1 MDDDEA
7 HALGTVHE
15 QSWLNT
21 LGEATLGSDLV
32 LTDDYWKCFCDHDN
46 GVIKKA
52 SPPTQQ
58 ASPPTQ
64 QASPPT
70 PPQ

>member
-7 HALGTVHE
+7 DALGTVHE
-15 QSWLNT
+15 RSWFNI

-46 GVIKKA
+46 GIIIKKA
-52 SPPTQQ
+52 SPP
-58 ASPPTQ
+58 A
-64 QASPPT
+64 